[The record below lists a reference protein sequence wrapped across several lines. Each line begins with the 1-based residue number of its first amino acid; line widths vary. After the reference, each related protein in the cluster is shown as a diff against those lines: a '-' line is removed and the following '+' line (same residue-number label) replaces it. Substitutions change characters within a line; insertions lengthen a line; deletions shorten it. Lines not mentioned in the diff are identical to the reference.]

1 MRINVI
7 HLLSYGYGFSY
18 SSFLYSVICT
28 KGILL
33 SSYLLHSPEFGLR
46 PLKCFRNVFSLFR
59 ETLLPQW
66 GQWLAGHSLRPR
78 VLKSGFPSSACP
90 LWYPSAMC
98 AFKSKSFGFFGL
110 CKFIHIFPCSSCHIW
125 HRIVLGCPRLRGI
138 IWSSWARTQLT
149 TRSILGH
156 VLN

>member
-1 MRINVI
+1 MI
-7 HLLSYGYGFSY
+7 Y
-18 SSFLYSVICT
+18 S
-28 KGILL
+28 ILNL
-33 SSYLLHSPEFGLR
+33 CPCIFKWYIKIQAGTV
-46 PLKCFRNVFSLFR
+46 VFFIKSKLPFK
-59 ETLLPQW
+59 PQW
-66 GQWLAGHSLRPR
+66 GVFAPFLCSLINLPERFCLKWDIYTMSS
-78 VLKSGFPSSACP
+78 VLHA
-90 LWYPSAMC
+90 PSAMC

-110 CKFIHIFPCSSCHIW
+110 FKFIHIFPCSSCHIW